1 MVLSQLFVFRQ
12 WIKFMVLSHLFSDS
26 GLSLWVCPTC
36 LFSDSGL
43 SLWVCPTCLV
53 SSDEADD
60 SVPHV
65 CFQAVKLIV
74 LTHLCFQAVKLI
86 VLTHLFVFEQGKWW
100 YCAPR
105 VCFQAQGGTGFLQRV
120 RRLVYDIFS
129 TLVVRVHVQSARM
142 TGRRSGWHGGSLSG
156 HVES

>member
-36 LFSDSGL
+36 LF
-43 SLWVCPTCLV
+43 

-86 VLTHLFVFEQGKWW
+86 VLTHLFVFEQGK
-100 YCAPR
+100 
-105 VCFQAQGGTGFLQRV
+105 
-120 RRLVYDIFS
+120 
-129 TLVVRVHVQSARM
+129 
-142 TGRRSGWHGGSLSG
+142 
-156 HVES
+156 